1 MLVFIYKEIKLSKI
15 LGIKA
20 RMLLDSRGNPA
31 VEAEVQTQKA
41 TASAIMPEGASTGS
55 LEAMEL
61 RDGGKAFLGKG
72 VKKAIAN
79 VNETI
84 APKLKGL
91 DSGNQKQADKIML
104 DLDSTSNKSRLG
116 ANAILP
122 VSIALCKASAAAQ
135 GIQAFEY
142 IGKLAESKESILPVP
157 LMNVINGGK
166 HAGDE
171 LAVQEFMLVPLGAGN
186 YSEALQFNVEI
197 YQTLKQIIK
206 DKFGKSAIN
215 VGDEG
220 GFAPSISKTEDVLKL
235 MQLALKETGYEKQVR
250 IALDFAANSFHHNE
264 KYIFEGKECNNMQFL
279 EIVEG
284 LIERFNLA
292 SVEDPFA
299 EQDWQA
305 FCALTKSKG
314 AKCQIVG
321 DDLLVTSVE
330 RIQRAL
336 KLSACNS
343 VIIKPNQVGTVTE
356 TLKAVQAAKDA
367 GFNFIISHRS
377 GDSEDDFI
385 ADLAVGTGA
394 LQIKA
399 GAPCR
404 SERTAKYNRLL
415 RIEEMLG
422 KKAEYAGKRFLQKFT
437 NG

>member
-399 GAPCR
+399 GAPAR

-422 KKAEYAGKRFLQKFT
+422 KKGEYAGKRLLEKFQ
-437 NG
+437 NE

>member
-1 MLVFIYKEIKLSKI
+1 MSKI
-15 LGIKA
+15 LSIKA

-377 GDSEDDFI
+377 GDSE
-385 ADLAVGTGA
+385 
-394 LQIKA
+394 
-399 GAPCR
+399 
-404 SERTAKYNRLL
+404 
-415 RIEEMLG
+415 
-422 KKAEYAGKRFLQKFT
+422 
-437 NG
+437 

>member
-1 MLVFIYKEIKLSKI
+1 
-15 LGIKA
+15 
-20 RMLLDSRGNPA
+20 MLLDSRGNPA

-399 GAPCR
+399 GAPAR

-422 KKAEYAGKRFLQKFT
+422 KKGEYAGKRLLEKFQ
-437 NG
+437 NE

>member
-1 MLVFIYKEIKLSKI
+1 
-15 LGIKA
+15 
-20 RMLLDSRGNPA
+20 MLLDSRGNPA

-135 GIQAFEY
+135 GIQVFEY
-142 IGKLAESKESILPVP
+142 IGKLAENKESILPVP

-171 LAVQEFMLVPLGAGN
+171 LAVQEFMLVPLGAGS

-399 GAPCR
+399 GAPAR

-422 KKAEYAGKRFLQKFT
+422 KKGEYAGKRLLEKFQ
-437 NG
+437 NE

>member
-1 MLVFIYKEIKLSKI
+1 
-15 LGIKA
+15 
-20 RMLLDSRGNPA
+20 MLLDSRGNPA

-142 IGKLAESKESILPVP
+142 IGKLAENKESILPVP

-399 GAPCR
+399 GAPAR

-422 KKAEYAGKRFLQKFT
+422 KKGEYAGKRLLEKFQ
-437 NG
+437 NE